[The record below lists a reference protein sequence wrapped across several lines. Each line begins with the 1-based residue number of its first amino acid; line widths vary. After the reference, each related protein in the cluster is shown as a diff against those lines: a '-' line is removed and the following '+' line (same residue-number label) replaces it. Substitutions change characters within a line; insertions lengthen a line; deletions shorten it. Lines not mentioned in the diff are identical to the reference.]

1 MGDCTIRAISI
12 ARAISY
18 EEAQSLVN
26 SWDTVGGGNAIHN
39 FNAMIVRQD
48 WAEQVSP
55 GDVRGLSV
63 REFCRRHKRGRFIV
77 TVSRHAFAVIKGR
90 PMDKSINRHNRNV
103 LSAWRITRVPKGKGV
118 PYRNE

>member
-18 EEAQSLVN
+18 EEAQSLVY

-39 FNAMIVRQD
+39 FNTMLTRQE

-63 REFCRRHKRGRFIV
+63 REFCRRFKRGRFIV
-77 TVSRHAFAVIKGR
+77 TVHRHAFAVVKGR
-90 PMDKSINRHNRNV
+90 PMDKSINRHRRSV
-103 LSAWRITRVPKGKGV
+103 LSVWRITRVPKGKGV